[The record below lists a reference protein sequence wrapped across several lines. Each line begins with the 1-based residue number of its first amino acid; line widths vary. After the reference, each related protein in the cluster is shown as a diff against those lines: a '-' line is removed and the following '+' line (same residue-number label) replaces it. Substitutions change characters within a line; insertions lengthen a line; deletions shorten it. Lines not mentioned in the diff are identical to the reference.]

1 MIDDEAIRSIEKLH
15 KMKQDGIISDAD
27 FEKAKENLL
36 AGRPQTKARAV
47 APGRTMNDPPRMQV
61 SSETQEHL
69 AWILLP
75 LRRYADF
82 TGRSQRKEFWMFQLI
97 YVALF
102 FVGMVFI
109 GGSTTVLGGWT
120 PFGRLVVVLIVLA
133 LLGLFVPLL
142 AVQVRRLHD
151 QDKSGWIALLN
162 LIPYLGPIV
171 MLIFML
177 IDGTPGPNRFGDDPK
192 GR

>member
-1 MIDDEAIRSIEKLH
+1 MIDDEALRSIEKLH
-15 KMKQDGIISDAD
+15 KMKQDGIISEAD
-27 FEKAKENLL
+27 FEKAKADLL
-36 AGRPQTKARAV
+36 AGRSQPKARAI
-47 APGRTMNDPPRMQV
+47 PRRRENAVTSGFQM

-102 FVGMVFI
+102 VVGIVCI
-109 GGSTTVLGGWT
+109 GGTTTMFGGISS
-120 PFGRLVVVLIVLA
+120 FGSMVVVLIVLA

-162 LIPYLGPIV
+162 LLPYVGPLL